1 MAQIPILLLEPKGGQ
16 PSSRDQAEAA
26 NLAALLGPE
35 NKNIALE
42 HEFFSPNEADSIE
55 KVVDRWAGGVLGVV
69 GATGVAESKRLGE
82 LAQDRR
88 LLCFVANNNPVVWEH
103 RRHIF
108 HIGVPTDLI
117 ASAIAEGMVGSIGAK
132 RIFIIRDI
140 VEFQT
145 KLARS
150 VERWLRRNGHE
161 VQTQSGHEEDAPN
174 SVKQFEP
181 DAVFFACSDTAL
193 VLPWICELRRAL
205 PKVYLLIGMSQLRST
220 FPLQVADERV
230 LFVDLF
236 CRSRPKRQAEK
247 TFMATLTTAGKAIPT
262 PNHGFGWD
270 TMSLCSGALIAAKGD
285 VTAAIRNLESGA
297 RYEGATG
304 YFEFGRENHN
314 GRETFN
320 PVVISQIKKGRV
332 FSYGKD

>member
-1 MAQIPILLLEPKGGQ
+1 VTQIPILLLEPKGGQ
-16 PSSRDQAEAA
+16 PSSTDQAEAA
-26 NLAALLGPE
+26 TVAALLGPE

-42 HEFFSPNEADSIE
+42 REHFSPGEAGSIE
-55 KVVDRWAGGVLGVV
+55 KAVDRCAGRVLGVV

-82 LAQDRR
+82 LAHERR

-103 RRHIF
+103 RDHIF
-108 HIGVPTDLI
+108 HIGVPTDSL
-117 ASAIAEGMVGSIGAK
+117 ASAIAEGMVGTIGAK
-132 RIFIIRDI
+132 RIFILRDI
-140 VEFQT
+140 VEFQA

-161 VQTQSGHEEDAPN
+161 VQTQSGHEENVPS

-181 DAVFFACSDTAL
+181 DAIFFACTDAEL
-193 VLPWICELRRAL
+193 VLPWVCELRRAL
-205 PKVYLLIGMSQLRST
+205 PKVHLLLGMSQLRSS
-220 FPLQVADERV
+220 FPAQVADERV

-236 CRSRPKRQAEK
+236 CRSRPERQAEK

-270 TMSLCSGALIAAKGD
+270 AMSLCSGALIAAKGD
-285 VTAAIRNLESGA
+285 VTATIKNLESGA

-304 YFEFGRENHN
+304 YFEFSCENHN

-332 FSYGKD
+332 LTYGKD